1 MILHLHLFQDL
12 KKSDLMGKADPYV
25 QVHLL
30 PGSHEVCKTKV
41 VKNNIKNPGWSE
53 TFTFPV
59 SVTDI
64 VSKTVVLQV
73 VDKDTLSKD
82 DPMGEVQI
90 PLWEM
95 DLYSANDNVSNS
107 PSFLLFT
114 VFIFSCSGQNFT
126 KLRGPSASLC
136 CSDTPSLSLLLHPS
150 QGRAS

>member
-1 MILHLHLFQDL
+1 
-12 KKSDLMGKADPYV
+12 MGKADPYV

-41 VKNNIKNPGWSE
+41 VKNNIKNPGWGE

-95 DLYSANDNVSNS
+95 DLYTANDHVSNI
-107 PSFLLFT
+107 FICLQFIVL
-114 VFIFSCSGQNFT
+114 IFSCSGQNFT
-126 KLRGPSASLC
+126 KLLGPLASLC
-136 CSDTPSLSLLLHPS
+136 YLDTPSLSRLQHPS
-150 QGRAS
+150 QGEASYYNT

>member
-1 MILHLHLFQDL
+1 M
-12 KKSDLMGKADPYV
+12 KKSDLLGKADPYV

-30 PGSHEVCKTKV
+30 PGNHEVCKTKV

-95 DLYSANDNVSNS
+95 DLYTANDNVSNNS
-107 PSFLLFT
+107 PYSSLFYSFDLILQWAELHKVTGPIGKPVLLRHPKP
-114 VFIFSCSGQNFT
+114 Q
-126 KLRGPSASLC
+126 PPP
-136 CSDTPSLSLLLHPS
+136 TPQP
-150 QGRAS
+150 R

>member
-1 MILHLHLFQDL
+1 
-12 KKSDLMGKADPYV
+12 MGKADPYV

-95 DLYSANDNVSNS
+95 DLYTANDNVSNS
-107 PSFLLFT
+107 PSFSLFT
-114 VFIFSCSGQNFT
+114 VLIFSSSGQNFT

-136 CSDTPSLSLLLHPS
+136 CLDTPSLSHLQHPS
-150 QGRAS
+150 PGRAS